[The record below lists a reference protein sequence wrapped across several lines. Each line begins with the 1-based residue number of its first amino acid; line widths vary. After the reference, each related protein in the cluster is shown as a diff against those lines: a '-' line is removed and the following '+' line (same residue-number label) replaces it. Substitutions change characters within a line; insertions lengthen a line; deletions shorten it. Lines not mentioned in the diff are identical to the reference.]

1 MWISSEQLPIILKH
15 KWYSAPFTES
25 STNYV
30 MYHDRMNVDV
40 YTLRFNLYSPTF
52 SEDWMLDTLL
62 SKVMD
67 RFSNASTVVGVTGYD
82 MLLSSQDPN
91 EKTYYIFRANSNQRQ
106 SSHTIETVL
115 SLDQH
120 EIFLFGREASNVDL
134 NDLAVEFRSSGVV
147 IAAIL
152 SIVFSFFSL

>member
-1 MWISSEQLPIILKH
+1 
-15 KWYSAPFTES
+15 
-25 STNYV
+25 
-30 MYHDRMNVDV
+30 
-40 YTLRFNLYSPTF
+40 
-52 SEDWMLDTLL
+52 MLDTLL